1 MPTSLAPPTSSPRRR
16 DPSLI
21 EPATLSNPKQIQGL
35 DAPQRA
41 AVWIGTAGG
50 FGYAPVAP
58 GTFGSGVGVVLLL
71 ACAGL
76 GASVAAYAVLGV
88 GVALLGLW
96 SAGRCEEAFGQ
107 ADDGRIVIDEV
118 SGQLIALAPLL
129 GVEVASAAGFAWVV
143 TGFVAFRVFDIWKPG
158 PVRWA
163 ERRFQGGLGVM
174 ADDWLAGAM
183 AAVLLAAV
191 LAVAPASILPAAGAP

>member
-1 MPTSLAPPTSSPRRR
+1 LRQP
-16 DPSLI
+16 
-21 EPATLSNPKQIQGL
+21 
-35 DAPQRA
+35 

-50 FGYAPVAP
+50 FGYAPVVP
-58 GTFGSGVGVVLLL
+58 GTFGSAAGVLLFL

-76 GASVAAYAVLGV
+76 EATPLVYAAVVVAVSLAGV
-88 GVALLGLW
+88 WA
-96 SAGRCEEAFGQ
+96 AGRCEAVFGR

-118 SGQLIALAPLL
+118 AGQLISLAPLV
-129 GVEVASAAGFAWVV
+129 GVGIGSAAGISWVV

-163 ERRFQGGLGVM
+163 ERRFQGGFGVM

-183 AAVLLAAV
+183 AAALLAV
-191 LAVAPASILPAAGAP
+191 VMAVAPAAALPAGAGAR